1 VPIGRSSV
9 TLGWVP
15 PGEAAL
21 LVVVGAVA
29 SGLNAVAG
37 GGSLIS
43 FPTLMFVIR
52 IPSAEKLANAT
63 NSVGLWPGS
72 LAGGIGFK
80 NLLSKTQHYLKTLFL
95 PTLLG
100 SICGAFLLLAT
111 TNQLFKEVIPGLILL
126 ASLLLFFQ
134 PKVKQFVLGRQKK
147 LPETYGWILQF
158 LVSVY
163 GGYFGAGM
171 GIMML
176 AAFAL
181 YMEGTIHELNAVKN
195 WLGLIINF
203 AASVVFIAKGMVV
216 LWPALWIVIG
226 SLIGGFVAARVSQ
239 RFNPE
244 KLRIAIALYGFAMT
258 AFFVYRALS

>member
-1 VPIGRSSV
+1 M
-9 TLGWVP
+9 TLGAASP
-15 PGEAAL
+15 AEAAL
-21 LVVVGAVA
+21 LIGVGAVA

-43 FPTLMFVIR
+43 FPTLTVVIGL
-52 IPSAEKLANAT
+52 SEKVANAT

-80 NLLSKTQHYLKTLFL
+80 NLYSKTSRYLKVLFI

-100 SICGAFLLLAT
+100 SVAGAFLLLYT
-111 TNQLFKEVIPGLILL
+111 SNEFFKKVIPGLILF
-126 ASLLLFFQ
+126 ASTLLFFQ
-134 PKVKQFVLGRQKK
+134 PRVKQFVLGNKTK
-147 LPETYGWILQF
+147 MPEAYGWILQF
-158 LVSVY
+158 LVALY

-203 AASVVFIAKGMVV
+203 AASVVFIAKGYVV

-244 KLRIAIALYGFAMT
+244 KLRVAIAIYGFAMT
-258 AFFVYRALS
+258 AYFVWRATR

>member
-1 VPIGRSSV
+1 MI
-9 TLGWVP
+9 
-15 PGEAAL
+15 PGPAEAAL
-21 LVVVGAVA
+21 LVGVGAVA

-43 FPTLMFVIR
+43 FPTLTVVVGL
-52 IPSAEKLANAT
+52 PEKIANAT

-80 NLLSKTQHYLKTLFL
+80 NLYSKTSRYLKVLFL

-100 SICGAFLLLAT
+100 SVAGAFLLLYT
-111 TNQLFKEVIPGLILL
+111 SNVFFRRVIPALILL

-134 PKVKQFVLGRQKK
+134 PKVKQFVLGHKSK
-147 LPETYGWILQF
+147 LREAYGWILQF
-158 LVSVY
+158 FVAVY

-203 AASVVFIAKGMVV
+203 AASVVFIAKGYVV
-216 LWPALWIVIG
+216 FWPALWIVLG

-244 KLRIAIALYGFAMT
+244 KLRIAIAIYGFAMT
-258 AFFVYRALS
+258 AYFVYRAMR

>member
-1 VPIGRSSV
+1 LILGSV
-9 TLGWVP
+9 SAP
-15 PGEAAL
+15 EAL
-21 LVVVGAVA
+21 LLVGAGMVA

-43 FPTLMFVIR
+43 FPTLTLMMHV
-52 IPSAEKLANAT
+52 PSPEKFANAT
-63 NSVGLWPGS
+63 NAVGLWPGS
-72 LAGGIGFK
+72 LAGGLGFK
-80 NLLSKTQHYLKTLFL
+80 NLYSKTSRYLKTLFV

-100 SICGAFLLLAT
+100 SITGAFLLLYTSNEA
-111 TNQLFKEVIPGLILL
+111 FKKVIPGLILL
-126 ASLLLFFQ
+126 ASLLLLLQ
-134 PKVKQFVLGRQKK
+134 PKVKRFVLGHEKK
-147 LPETYGWILQF
+147 LPEAYGWILQF

-203 AASVVFIAKGMVV
+203 SASVVFILKGYVI
-216 LWPALWIVIG
+216 LWPALCVCAG
-226 SLIGGFVAARVSQ
+226 ALVGGFVAARVSQ
-239 RFNPE
+239 KFDPE
-244 KLRIAIALYGFAMT
+244 KLRIAIAIYGFVMT
-258 AFFVYRALS
+258 GYFIYRALG

>member
-1 VPIGRSSV
+1 M
-9 TLGWVP
+9 
-15 PGEAAL
+15 
-21 LVVVGAVA
+21 A

-43 FPTLMFVIR
+43 FPTLTVVIGL
-52 IPSAEKLANAT
+52 PEKVANAT

-72 LAGGIGFK
+72 LSGGIGFK
-80 NLLSKTQHYLKTLFL
+80 NLYSKTSHYLKILFL

-100 SICGAFLLLAT
+100 SVSGAFLLLST
-111 TNQLFKEVIPGLILL
+111 SNEVFRRVIPGLIFL
-126 ASLLLFFQ
+126 ASLLLLFQ
-134 PKVKQFVLGRQKK
+134 PKVKQFVLGHKSK
-147 LPETYGWILQF
+147 LPTSYGWILQF
-158 LVSVY
+158 LVALY

-203 AASVVFIAKGMVV
+203 SCSAVFIAKGLVE
-216 LWPALWIVIG
+216 LWPAVWITIG
-226 SLIGGFVAARVSQ
+226 ALIGGFVAARVSQ

-244 KLRIAIALYGFAMT
+244 KLRVAIAIYGFAMT
-258 AFFVYRALS
+258 AYFVYRATRG

>member
-1 VPIGRSSV
+1 M
-9 TLGWVP
+9 
-15 PGEAAL
+15 
-21 LVVVGAVA
+21 LVAVGAVA

-43 FPTLMFVIR
+43 FPTLTVVIGL
-52 IPSAEKLANAT
+52 PEKIANAT

-72 LAGGIGFK
+72 LSGGIGFK
-80 NLLSKTQHYLKTLFL
+80 NLYEKTSRYLKTLFI

-100 SICGAFLLLAT
+100 SIAGAFLLLYT
-111 TNQLFKEVIPGLILL
+111 SNTVFKRVIPGLILL
-126 ASLLLFFQ
+126 ASFLLLFQ
-134 PKVKQFVLGRQKK
+134 PKVKQFVLGHKSK
-147 LPETYGWILQF
+147 LPGHYGWILQF
-158 LVSVY
+158 LVAVY

-203 AASVVFIAKGMVV
+203 SCSAVFILKGMVV
-216 LWPALWIVIG
+216 LWPALWIVLG
-226 SLIGGFVAARVSQ
+226 SLIGGFVAAKVSQ
-239 RFNPE
+239 RFNPD
-244 KLRIAIALYGFAMT
+244 KLRVVIAIYGFAMT
-258 AFFVYRALS
+258 AFFIWRAIH